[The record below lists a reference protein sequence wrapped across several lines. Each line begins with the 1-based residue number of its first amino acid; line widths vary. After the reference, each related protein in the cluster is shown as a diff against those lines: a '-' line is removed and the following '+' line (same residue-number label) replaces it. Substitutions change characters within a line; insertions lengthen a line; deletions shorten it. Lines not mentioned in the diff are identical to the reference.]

1 MENREKISKV
11 IGAFFVAIFLSLM
24 ISTFITSHMWENPSI
39 ITALRDMRKQV
50 MLNRAIILS
59 PILFFTEL
67 HFIVDI
73 KSLYTKI
80 FQYRWFLGGVV
91 LAFLVVNKYNGDSL
105 ACYN

>member
-50 MLNRAIILS
+50 MLESGDYFKSNSLLYRAS
-59 PILFFTEL
+59 F
-67 HFIVDI
+67 H
-73 KSLYTKI
+73 S
-80 FQYRWFLGGVV
+80 
-91 LAFLVVNKYNGDSL
+91 
-105 ACYN
+105 